1 MSTRITNNMVARNV
15 LADLNATYERLD
27 RTRAKASSGKELT
40 RPSDNPYATA
50 RALGMRESLDGTRQ
64 HQRNVQDAAGWQAA
78 TEQALN
84 QMTEVVQRAR
94 ELTVQGA
101 TDTAGPTARAAIAA
115 EIDELVEELKEH
127 GNATYAGRYVFGGTL
142 TTQPPYAPGATDTYG
157 GDTQTIAREI
167 GPGVALQ
174 INLTGDRV
182 LGSGGGDNKLLSV
195 LRNIATHLRA
205 GDSASLRSVDIG
217 ALEANLDSLMDVRAE
232 NGAKT
237 NRLESALTRLSEF
250 EETTIRQLSETEDAD
265 FAKTMVEYS
274 TQQAAYQAALKA
286 GANIVQAS
294 LMDFLR

>member
-1 MSTRITNNMVARNV
+1 MSTRITNTMVARNV
-15 LADLNATYERLD
+15 LADLNATYDRLD
-27 RTRAKASSGKELT
+27 RTRAKASSGKEIT

-50 RALGMRESLDGTRQ
+50 RALGMRESLEGTRQ
-64 HQRNVQDAAGWQAA
+64 NQRNVQDAAGWQAA
-78 TEQALN
+78 TEQALA
-84 QMTEVVQRAR
+84 QMTDVVQRAR
-94 ELTVQGA
+94 DLTVQGA
-101 TDTAGPTARAAIAA
+101 TDTASPTARAAIAA

-142 TTQPPYAPGATDTYG
+142 TTQPPYATGAVDAYG

-167 GPGVALQ
+167 GPGVAIT

-182 LGSGGGDNKLLSV
+182 LGSGGGDNKLLAV
-195 LRNIATHLRA
+195 LRNVAAHLRA
-205 GDSASLRSVDIG
+205 GDSASLRNTDIA
-217 ALEANLDSLMDVRAE
+217 ALEANLDALMDVRAE
-232 NGAKT
+232 NGART
-237 NRLESALTRLSEF
+237 NRLESALDRLAEY

>member
-1 MSTRITNNMVARNV
+1 MSARITNSMVARNV

-40 RPSDNPYATA
+40 RPSDNPYAAA

-64 HQRNVQDAAGWQAA
+64 HQRNVQHAVGWQAA

-94 ELTVQGA
+94 ELTVQGS

-157 GDTQTIAREI
+157 GDTETIAREI
-167 GPGVALQ
+167 GPGVALT

-195 LRNIATHLRA
+195 LRNVAAHLRA
-205 GDSASLRSVDIG
+205 GDAASLRGTDIG

-237 NRLESALTRLSEF
+237 NRLDSALARLSEF

>member
-1 MSTRITNNMVARNV
+1 MSTRITNSMVSRNV

-27 RTRAKASSGKELT
+27 RTRMKASSGKEIN
-40 RPSDNPYATA
+40 RPSDNPYGTA
-50 RALGMRESLDGTRQ
+50 RALAMRESLDGTRQ
-64 HQRNVQDAAGWQAA
+64 HQRNIQDAAGWQAS
-78 TEQALN
+78 TEQALAR
-84 QMTEVVQRAR
+84 MTEVVQRAR
-94 ELTVQGA
+94 DLTIQGA
-101 TDTAGPTARAAIAA
+101 TDTSGPTARTAIAA
-115 EIDELVEELKEH
+115 ELDQLVEELKEH

-265 FAKTMVEYS
+265 FAKTMIEYS

-286 GANIVQAS
+286 GASIVQAS